1 MSTKILFVES
11 DGLAF
16 QVRECIAKAIANLP
30 SFEMIHAIDATEA
43 LSHIELSQPDVIVID
58 SEEAEECELLIDS
71 LSAIHPPVIVQTNSA
86 SKAKGHD
93 ADLNITYLEKN
104 DSLEGIH
111 QTLLIASSLAE
122 KNSQK
127 ETNVIH

>member
-30 SFEMIHAIDATEA
+30 AFEMIHANDATEA
-43 LSHIELSQPDVIVID
+43 LSYLELSRPDVIVID
-58 SEEAEECELLIDS
+58 SEESEECELLIDS
-71 LSAIHPPVIVQTNSA
+71 LSALHPPVIIQTSST
-86 SKAKGHD
+86 SKSKGHD

-104 DSLEGIH
+104 ESLEGIH

-122 KNSQK
+122 KNNQK
-127 ETNVIH
+127 NTTVIH